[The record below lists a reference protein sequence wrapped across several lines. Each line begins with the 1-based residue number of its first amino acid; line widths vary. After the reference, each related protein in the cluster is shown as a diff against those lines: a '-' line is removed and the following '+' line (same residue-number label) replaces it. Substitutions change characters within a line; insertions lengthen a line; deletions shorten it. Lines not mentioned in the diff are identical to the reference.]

1 MTKEIRKTIR
11 PSWDIRRS
19 FFGCSEMRTLGSI
32 SDISRRLFL
41 GLAGAVLAG
50 CAVPQARVETPGFEA
65 GAYNYL
71 ASEFKRKGLH
81 NLGSPLFDFSD
92 REVREAYERASA
104 QRGLIHNRDF
114 DGAGKIEFEVE
125 RHLYLH
131 GNKTLILLSGAAFHI
146 YGAVEVLENRF
157 DAGYI
162 SVTPKKIN
170 LGDVLES
177 NKIFK
182 YPAESELGKAREML
196 EIQMRRAN
204 GISAEMG
211 YGNLFGFVEKVSSDR
226 EAGNVAVGIEETGL
240 HDLYTPGY
248 TARVYDTLGTFL
260 DRFKPRSILFLRE
273 SKLFYPDRNRED
285 FLRKAKRLG
294 IPVGIKGFLET
305 KERLDEPYQGFQ
317 EVR

>member
-1 MTKEIRKTIR
+1 MVEGTKAV
-11 PSWDIRRS
+11 
-19 FFGCSEMRTLGSI
+19 
-32 SDISRRLFL
+32 SRRLFL
-41 GLAGAVLAG
+41 GLAGVVLAG

-71 ASEFKRKGLH
+71 TDEFIIRGLH
-81 NLGSPLFDFSD
+81 NLGSPLFDFND

-104 QRGLIHNRDF
+104 QRGLIYDKDF

-146 YGAVEVLENRF
+146 YGAVRTLEKLNT
-157 DAGYI
+157 GYI
-162 SVTPKKIN
+162 SITPRKIKF
-170 LGDVLES
+170 GDVLES

-211 YGNLFGFVEKVSSDR
+211 YGNLFGFVEKVSSDKK
-226 EAGNVAVGIEETGL
+226 EAGNIAVGIEETGL
-240 HDLYTPGY
+240 HNLYTSEY
-248 TARVYDTLGTFL
+248 TGRVYSAFGDFL
-260 DRFKPRSILFLRE
+260 ERFHPRSILFLRE
-273 SKLFYPDRNRED
+273 NMFFYEDKGRED
-285 FLRKAKRLG
+285 FFKKAKKLG
-294 IPVGIKGFLET
+294 ISVEISGF
-305 KERLDEPYQGFQ
+305 
-317 EVR
+317 